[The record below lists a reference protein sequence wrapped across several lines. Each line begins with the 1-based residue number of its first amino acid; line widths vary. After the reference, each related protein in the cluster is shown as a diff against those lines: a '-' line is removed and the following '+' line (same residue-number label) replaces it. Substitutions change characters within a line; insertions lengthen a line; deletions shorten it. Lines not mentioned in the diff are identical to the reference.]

1 MIPTGEGSLN
11 RPGVRTDFFAF
22 FRGAHWN
29 KPLER
34 FDDPPER
41 IVWYGQIATLGVFS
55 AFGSLFT
62 DFNTRFGTV
71 LGQKRDLSLSLQLHL
86 LP

>member
-1 MIPTGEGSLN
+1 MG
-11 RPGVRTDFFAF
+11 
-22 FRGAHWN
+22 GAHWN

-34 FDDPPER
+34 FDEPPER
-41 IVWYGQIATLGVFS
+41 IVWVGQIATLGVFS

-71 LGQKRDLSLSLQLHL
+71 LEQIRDFSLSLHLHL